1 MTTSTDQF
9 IDIARRSQG
18 AVSTVVRSWAD
29 TAQSFIGNLTDGQGK
44 LPDVHAAVD
53 TYFDF
58 AAKVLTNQREIAHQW
73 ITAAQKVT
81 EAVTEQV
88 SRAPESLTAH
98 GGDNVQVVAE
108 SAAETARVAGQKA
121 VASSARTIAKP

>member
-58 AAKVLTNQREIAHQW
+58 AAKVLSNQREIAHQW
-73 ITAAQKVT
+73 ISAAQQVT
-81 EAVTEQV
+81 DAVTEQA
-88 SRAPESLTAH
+88 SRATESLTAK
-98 GGDNVQVVAE
+98 GVNTVEAATE

-121 VASSARTIAKP
+121 AASTARTLAKP